1 MRNIITIARKEI
13 GAYFASPVA
22 YLLMALFGLVFGFF
36 FYSATAYFVMQ
47 GMRSQMMGQGG
58 AMSVNDYVIAPMLGN
73 ASVVGLFLM
82 PLISMRLFAE
92 EKRSGTIELL
102 LTSPLSDW
110 EIVLGKWLAAVG
122 LYSIMLLVS
131 VLHMAILFR
140 YGQPDWRPLAV
151 GYLGLLLQGACLLA
165 IGTFVST
172 CTSNQIVAGA
182 LGFAISLLLF
192 VLNWVSEFGSSI
204 TDRVIGYFSVQAH
217 FESFSKGVLDSK
229 DIIFYVTMIILGLF
243 LTSRSLESVR
253 WRA

>member
-1 MRNIITIARKEI
+1 MNTFTICNKELQSYFRSPIAYVVIALWAVI
-13 GAYFASPVA
+13 G
-22 YLLMALFGLVFGFF
+22 GFF
-36 FYSATAYFVMQ
+36 FYFGLSFFVQ
-47 GMRSQMMGQGG
+47 RSMEG
-58 AMSVNDYVIAPMLGN
+58 AMTGQSFPMDINEWIVRPLLSNVN
-73 ASVVGLFLM
+73 VVALFLIPM
-82 PLISMRLFAE
+82 ITMRLFAE

-102 LTSPLSDW
+102 MTSPINDI
-110 EIVLGKWLAAVG
+110 EIVLGKWLAAVC
-122 LYSIMLLVS
+122 LYSIMLFVS
-131 VLHMAILFR
+131 ILHMAILFR
-140 YGQPDWRPLAV
+140 YGQPDWRPLVV
-151 GYLGLLLQGACLLA
+151 GYLGLLLQGGCLLA

-192 VLNWVSEFGSSI
+192 VLNWVSEFGSSV
-204 TDRVIGYFSVQAH
+204 TERVIGYLSVQAH

>member
-1 MRNIITIARKEI
+1 MNILTICNKEMQSYFRSPIAYTVIALWALI
-13 GAYFASPVA
+13 G
-22 YLLMALFGLVFGFF
+22 GFF
-36 FYSATAYFVMQ
+36 FYFGLSFFVQRSMESAMQ
-47 GMRSQMMGQGG
+47 GQAFPMDINEWIVRPLLSN
-58 AMSVNDYVIAPMLGN
+58 VN
-73 ASVVGLFLM
+73 VVALFLIPM
-82 PLISMRLFAE
+82 ITMRLFAE

-102 LTSPLSDW
+102 MTSPINDI

-122 LYSIMLLVS
+122 LYTIMLLVS
-131 VLHMAILFR
+131 CLHMAILFR
-140 YGQPDWRPLAV
+140 YGQPDWKPLAI
-151 GYLGLLLQGACLLA
+151 GYLGLLLQGGCLLA

-192 VLNWVSEFGSSI
+192 VLNWVSEFGSSV
-204 TDRVIGYFSVQAH
+204 TERVIGYFSVQAH

>member
-1 MRNIITIARKEI
+1 
-13 GAYFASPVA
+13 
-22 YLLMALFGLVFGFF
+22 
-36 FYSATAYFVMQ
+36 
-47 GMRSQMMGQGG
+47 
-58 AMSVNDYVIAPMLGN
+58 
-73 ASVVGLFLM
+73 
-82 PLISMRLFAE
+82 
-92 EKRSGTIELL
+92 
-102 LTSPLSDW
+102 
-110 EIVLGKWLAAVG
+110 
-122 LYSIMLLVS
+122 
-131 VLHMAILFR
+131 MAILFR
-140 YGQPDWRPLAV
+140 YGQPDWKPLAV
-151 GYLGLLLQGACLLA
+151 GYLGLLLQGGCLLA

>member
-1 MRNIITIARKEI
+1 MNTFTICNKELQSYFRSPIAYTVIALWALI
-13 GAYFASPVA
+13 G
-22 YLLMALFGLVFGFF
+22 GFF
-36 FYSATAYFVMQ
+36 FYFGLSFFVQ
-47 GMRSQMMGQGG
+47 RSMESSMMGQS
-58 AMSVNDYVIAPMLGN
+58 MPMDINEWIVRPLLSNVN
-73 ASVVGLFLM
+73 VVALFLIPM
-82 PLISMRLFAE
+82 ITMRLFAE

-102 LTSPLSDW
+102 MTSPINDI
-110 EIVLGKWLAAVG
+110 EIVLGKWLAAVA

-131 VLHMAILFR
+131 VLHMAILFK

-151 GYLGLLLQGACLLA
+151 GYLGLLLQGGCLLA

-217 FESFSKGVLDSK
+217 FESFSKGVIDSK
-229 DIIFYVTMIILGLF
+229 DLVFYVTMIILGLF

>member
-1 MRNIITIARKEI
+1 MNTFTICNKELQSYFRSPIAYTVIALWALI
-13 GAYFASPVA
+13 G
-22 YLLMALFGLVFGFF
+22 GFF
-36 FYSATAYFVMQ
+36 FYFGLSFFVQ
-47 GMRSQMMGQGG
+47 RSMEG
-58 AMSVNDYVIAPMLGN
+58 AMTGQSFPMDINEWIVRPLLSNVN
-73 ASVVGLFLM
+73 VVALFLIPM
-82 PLISMRLFAE
+82 ITMRLFAE

-102 LTSPLSDW
+102 MTSPINDI
-110 EIVLGKWLAAVG
+110 EIVLGKWLAALG
-122 LYSIMLLVS
+122 LYTIMLLVS

-151 GYLGLLLQGACLLA
+151 GYLGLLLQGGCLLA

-192 VLNWVSEFGSSI
+192 VLNWVSEFGSSV
-204 TDRVIGYFSVQAH
+204 TERVIGYLSVQSH